1 MLYNYDKLKGRI
13 KEKFGTNKAF
23 AAAVGR
29 SERSV
34 SLKLNS
40 VVPWTQ
46 TEIEASCKELEIPC
60 TEISVYF
67 FAKQVQN
74 R

>member
-1 MLYNYDKLKGRI
+1 MFYNYDKLKGRI
-13 KEKFGTNKAF
+13 KEKFGTNRAF

-40 VVPWTQ
+40 LVPWTQ
-46 TEIEASCKELEIPC
+46 TEIEASCEALDIPY
-60 TEISVYF
+60 TDISAYF
-67 FAKQVQN
+67 FAKQVQ
-74 R
+74 RH